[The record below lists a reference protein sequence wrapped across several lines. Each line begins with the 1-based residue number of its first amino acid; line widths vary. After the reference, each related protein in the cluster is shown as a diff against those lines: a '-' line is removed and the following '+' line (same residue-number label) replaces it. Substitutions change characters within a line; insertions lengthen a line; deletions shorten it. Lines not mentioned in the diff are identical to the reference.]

1 MIKTTELKN
10 KYTRERLI
18 ILDKELKFIPLTYDF
33 AFKKVFCFNKELLKD
48 FLISVLE
55 LEDIINP
62 DECKIELE
70 PNELPKENKKEYK
83 KTIDINVILNNDI
96 YVDIE
101 VNREAFKDIK
111 LRNMMY
117 VDKLYSMILDKGEH
131 YHKLDEKVMYQLNL
145 NAIDKQI
152 TCGNDVVVP
161 YGLETKKSIYR

>member
-1 MIKTTELKN
+1 MTDLKSM
-10 KYTRERLI
+10 YTREELL
-18 ILDKELKFIPLTYDF
+18 ILDKELKLIPLTYDF
-33 AFKKVFCFNKELLKD
+33 AFKKVFCSNKELLKD

-55 LEDIINP
+55 LENIINP
-62 DECKIELE
+62 NKCKIELE

-117 VDKLYSMILDKGEH
+117 ADKIYSMILDKGEH
-131 YHKLDEKVMYQLNL
+131 YHKLDDKIMYQLNL
-145 NAIDKQI
+145 NAVDKQI
-152 TCGNDVVVP
+152 TCGNDIVVP
-161 YGLETKKSIYR
+161 YGLETKKYIQIKNK